1 MGGERMATP
10 LKFTFDTVFDVG
22 DGGFG
27 DGQPTYEAYSDKEI
41 EAIRAEAR
49 REGAEEATARER
61 ASTARHQAE
70 ALEAIAARLATIA
83 ETQGAALGRAA
94 EDAVAL
100 TLDIA
105 RKIAPGLLRGA
116 PLAEVEAMIREWLPQ
131 LMDEPR
137 VVVRVDQSLLDGL
150 RDHIDDL
157 VAASGF
163 AGRVV
168 LLADAETS
176 GADCRME
183 WADGGVERDTESVW
197 RDIDACIDRLLP
209 VRVEAMAGSV
219 DNAPPTEPGTT
230 GEPAPD

>member
-1 MGGERMATP
+1 MATP
-10 LKFTFDTVFDVG
+10 LKFTFDTVFDV
-22 DGGFG
+22 DDAGFG
-27 DGQPTYEAYSDKEI
+27 DGGRTYEAYSDKQI
-41 EAIRAEAR
+41 ESVRAEAR

-61 ASTARHQAE
+61 ISTARRQAD

-83 ETQGAALGRAA
+83 ETQGAALGRVA

-105 RKIAPGLLRGA
+105 RKITPGLLRGA

-157 VAASGF
+157 AAASGF

-168 LLADAETS
+168 LLADAETG

-197 RDIDACIDRLLP
+197 RNIDACIDKLLP
-209 VRVEAMAGSV
+209 GRVEAMAGSAN
-219 DNAPPTEPGTT
+219 NAPATEPDTT
-230 GEPAPD
+230 GEQGTD